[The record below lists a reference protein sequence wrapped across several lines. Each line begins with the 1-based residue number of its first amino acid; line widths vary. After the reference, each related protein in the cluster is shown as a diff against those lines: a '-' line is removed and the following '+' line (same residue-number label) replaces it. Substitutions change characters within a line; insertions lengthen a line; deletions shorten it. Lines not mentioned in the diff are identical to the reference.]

1 MFLDQVKFSLIRI
14 FVFNKKKKNN
24 KEGEKYIKNKKDKAR

>member
-14 FVFNKKKKNN
+14 FVFNNEKKKKKKRKTIKKGEN
-24 KEGEKYIKNKKDKAR
+24 KI